1 MEVLKVKGDTTIRWY
16 RGDTKTVSIF
26 AAYAC
31 SDAEES
37 TLRGMRV
44 TFTARA
50 RFGGKKVLEKSAIVG
65 DGSASL
71 NFTHDETRAL
81 RPGQYTYDIEL
92 RKEDYSVVCT
102 LYTGTLIIETDVT
115 REDGA

>member
-1 MEVLKVKGDTTIRWY
+1 MEVLGIKGDTTIRWF

-26 AAYAC
+26 ATYAC
-31 SDAEES
+31 SDAGEN
-37 TLRGMRV
+37 TLHGMRV
-44 TFTARA
+44 TFTARE
-50 RFGGKKVLEKSAIVG
+50 RFSGKKVLEKSAIVG

-92 RKEDYSVVCT
+92 RKDDYSVVCT
-102 LYTGTLIIETDVT
+102 LYTGTLIIEADVT

>member
-1 MEVLKVKGDTTIRWY
+1 MEVLNVKGDTTIRWY

-44 TFTARA
+44 TFTART

-65 DGSASL
+65 DDSVSL
-71 NFTHDETRAL
+71 NFTHDETGAL
-81 RPGQYTYDIEL
+81 SQGQYTYDIEL
-92 RKEDYSVVCT
+92 RKDDYSVVCT
-102 LYTGTLIIETDVT
+102 LYTGTLIIEADVT

>member
-1 MEVLKVKGDTTIRWY
+1 MEVLNVKGDTTIRWY

-26 AAYAC
+26 VSNA
-31 SDAEES
+31 SDKENENTIS
-37 TLRGMRV
+37 GMRV

-50 RFGGKKVLEKSAIVG
+50 RFGGKMVLQKSAIVG

-71 NFTHDETRAL
+71 NFTHAETRAL
-81 RPGQYTYDIEL
+81 QPGQYTYDIEL
-92 RKEDYSVVCT
+92 RKDDYSVVCT
-102 LYTGTLIIETDVT
+102 LYTGTLIIEADVT

>member
-1 MEVLKVKGDTTIRWY
+1 MEVLNVKGDTTIRWY

-26 AAYAC
+26 ASYAC
-31 SDAEES
+31 NDTEEN
-37 TLRGMRV
+37 TLHGMRV
-44 TFTARA
+44 TFTARK
-50 RFGGKKVLEKSAIVG
+50 RFSGKKVLEKSAIVG
-65 DGSASL
+65 DGSVLL

-92 RKEDYSVVCT
+92 RKDDYSVVCT
-102 LYTGTLIIETDVT
+102 LYTGTLIIEADVT

>member
-16 RGDTKTVSIF
+16 RGDTKTVSIL
-26 AAYAC
+26 AAYVC
-31 SDAEES
+31 SDTEEH
-37 TLRGMRV
+37 TLSGMRV

-71 NFTHDETRAL
+71 NFTHAETRAL
-81 RPGQYTYDIEL
+81 QPGQYTYDIEL

-102 LYTGTLIIETDVT
+102 LYTGTLIIEADVT

>member
-1 MEVLKVKGDTTIRWY
+1 MEVLKVKGDTTIRWF

-26 AAYAC
+26 VSSAC
-31 SDAEES
+31 SDTEENS
-37 TLRGMRV
+37 LYGMRV

-65 DGSASL
+65 DGSVSL
-71 NFTHDETRAL
+71 NFTHDETKAL
-81 RPGQYTYDIEL
+81 QQGQYTYDIEL
-92 RKEDYSVVCT
+92 RKDDYSVVCT
-102 LYTGTLIIETDVT
+102 LYTGTLIIEADVT

>member
-1 MEVLKVKGDTTIRWY
+1 MEVLKVKGDTTIRWF

-26 AAYAC
+26 VSSAC

-37 TLRGMRV
+37 TLRGMRM

-65 DGSASL
+65 DGSVSL
-71 NFTHDETRAL
+71 NFTHDETRML
-81 RPGQYTYDIEL
+81 QPGQYTYDIEL
-92 RKEDYSVVCT
+92 RKEDYSIVCT
-102 LYTGTLIIETDVT
+102 LYTGTLIIEADVT